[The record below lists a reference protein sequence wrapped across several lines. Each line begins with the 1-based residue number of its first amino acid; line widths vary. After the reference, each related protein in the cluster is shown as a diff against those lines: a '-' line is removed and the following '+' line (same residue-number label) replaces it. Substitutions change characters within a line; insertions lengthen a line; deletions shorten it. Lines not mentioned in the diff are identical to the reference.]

1 MDPRTRTNRID
12 TLQVYFGSTEA
23 GFARILVR
31 ESTQNFALEG
41 LCYKNQTDTFYLT
54 SRHGDNLTQYQIK
67 DGVAL
72 AYSRNVTSPSTVMS
86 KWDVTHSNFPL
97 VVGYQYG
104 KTNVSS
110 VLWLAVP
117 GISGN
122 EVIFYMGPAV
132 VTAPYLQLI
141 PVLVL
146 GGILIPSVALYRS
159 QGRRRW
165 LVSTARRLK
174 QGTVLGVADLTKP
187 YERYLVPW
195 RYQVLIIATGLI
207 TLNVALVM
215 PFLTESLGSVLMIP
229 FVILHELSGQ
239 EALAG
244 VFVSAAAVLLPLSG
258 LGQSSSAWLSRCQ
271 RLLIVLFGLTLVVY
285 GILGG
290 LNIAVTLLILS
301 AIVYLLLIVVGGVPL
316 LMTEIA
322 VKIICDDLPD
332 TAQ

>member
-1 MDPRTRTNRID
+1 M
-12 TLQVYFGSTEA
+12 
-23 GFARILVR
+23 
-31 ESTQNFALEG
+31 
-41 LCYKNQTDTFYLT
+41 
-54 SRHGDNLTQYQIK
+54 
-67 DGVAL
+67 
-72 AYSRNVTSPSTVMS
+72 
-86 KWDVTHSNFPL
+86 
-97 VVGYQYG
+97 
-104 KTNVSS
+104 
-110 VLWLAVP
+110 
-117 GISGN
+117 
-122 EVIFYMGPAV
+122 
-132 VTAPYLQLI
+132 
-141 PVLVL
+141 
-146 GGILIPSVALYRS
+146 
-159 QGRRRW
+159 
-165 LVSTARRLK
+165 
-174 QGTVLGVADLTKP
+174 LGVADLTKP